1 MHRPTLIKCSPP
13 AMLKSFRRLCNDAY
27 ICGVFISL
35 SEANKLLNGY
45 TTEAMTHG
53 RYDARPTVT
62 FPVTQHNHGPLAG
75 TSTPSPLQPN
85 NGAA

>member
-13 AMLKSFRRLCNDAY
+13 AMLKSFRRLCDDAY
-27 ICGVFISL
+27 IYICGLLISL

-45 TTEAMTHG
+45 TTESMTHG

-62 FPVTQHNHGPLAG
+62 FPATQHNHWSLAG
-75 TSTPSPLQPN
+75 TSTPSPL
-85 NGAA
+85 